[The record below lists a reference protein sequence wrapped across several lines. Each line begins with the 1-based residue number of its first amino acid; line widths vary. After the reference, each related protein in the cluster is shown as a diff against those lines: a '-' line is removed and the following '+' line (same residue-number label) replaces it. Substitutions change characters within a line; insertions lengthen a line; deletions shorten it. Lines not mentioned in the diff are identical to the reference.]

1 MLVMDYNYLTHQE
14 AEKAAWEVNIK
25 YISGIEIDCSD
36 KEVDL
41 DVIEY
46 GINVDRNNFVKLE
59 KTIEKIFKAP
69 FKTRIVEIG
78 LAVTEKEM
86 MENAKGSYRENIW
99 TAENFERFF

>member
-46 GINVDRNNFVKLE
+46 GIN
-59 KTIEKIFKAP
+59 
-69 FKTRIVEIG
+69 
-78 LAVTEKEM
+78 
-86 MENAKGSYRENIW
+86 YREK
-99 TAENFERFF
+99 